1 MAGEKLGKAMSEG
14 HSAKEAWD
22 YHAGISLAE
31 CGISY
36 PIYWT
41 YQNLYEKIYVGTKNE
56 RNRQVLFKV
65 LVLYGLEK
73 MLQKTSAI
81 FETGVITANTVKNIV
96 AAREKIL

>member
-1 MAGEKLGKAMSEG
+1 MNPEVIRKILLNYSCQRVRMAGEKLGKAMSEG

-56 RNRQVLFKV
+56 RNR
-65 LVLYGLEK
+65 
-73 MLQKTSAI
+73 
-81 FETGVITANTVKNIV
+81 
-96 AAREKIL
+96 